1 MFEQVPKVFN
11 KFIPINLFNIDT
23 QYVNSD
29 LSSITSSSSDSE
41 SLFVLAVDGSNGTEI
56 GTNKNLYVQQQG
68 KTYEIGAP
76 VELVNYRSSNS
87 RGQEEYVYCSN
98 QKATVDDLRSK
109 VVIPL
114 NMRGLLGNGHFGE
127 KDILLR
133 NLRFSDLDED
143 FLEELKEFI
152 LSIIPY
158 SPSVE
163 PSVNRLSIW
172 NTSENTNNFT
182 TIGVPLQNNSIDG
195 SVQWVNQTGA
205 VDDRE
210 DDDKVDFFSYVTD
223 SSIID

>member
-1 MFEQVPKVFN
+1 MPKVFN

-29 LSSITSSSSDSE
+29 LSSITSNNSDSE

-56 GTNKNLYVQQQG
+56 GVNKNLYVQQQG

-76 VELVNYRSSNS
+76 VELVNYISSNS

-114 NMRGLLGNGHFGE
+114 NMRGLLGKGHFGE

-152 LSIIPY
+152 LSVVPY
-158 SPSVE
+158 APTAE
-163 PSVNRLSIW
+163 PTTNRLSIW
-172 NTSENTNNFT
+172 NTSQNTNNFT
-182 TIGVPLQNNSIDG
+182 TIGLPLQNNSIDG
-195 SVQWVNQTGA
+195 SVQWVNQEGA
-205 VDDRE
+205 LNDRE
-210 DDDKVDFFSYVTD
+210 DDDKVDFFSYVAD
-223 SSIID
+223 SSTID